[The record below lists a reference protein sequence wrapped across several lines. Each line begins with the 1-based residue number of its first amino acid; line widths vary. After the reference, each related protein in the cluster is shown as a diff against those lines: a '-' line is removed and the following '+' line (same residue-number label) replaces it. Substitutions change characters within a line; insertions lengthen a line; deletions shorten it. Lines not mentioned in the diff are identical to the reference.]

1 MKVENY
7 NIEKLFAEQYPMCQ
21 LFRIGKDYNVVYDAK
36 PNFAFV
42 LSDKETELLA
52 KFLEFRNKKDVKLD
66 AEEQS
71 TIGYFEKLCKCGVF
85 IKGPAESVSETN
97 KEKLSE
103 KINYYDKYIL
113 QRKFV
118 LEATE
123 DCNFRCKYC
132 PNTINLGSN
141 VRQHAKRYMSLET
154 AKAAIDYYFEQ
165 YVKIF
170 KQLSKEKQTLM
181 TETLPP
187 TLSWYGGEP
196 LLNFE
201 VMEQATEY
209 FKQKP
214 WNTFGIET
222 KDLFFSTNSNMS
234 IMNDKILD
242 YLVSNNVQLFASL
255 DGPKEENDKCR
266 VFADGSGT
274 HDIIVKNLRKIR
286 ERDENYFRDRVSI
299 LAVVADDY
307 DKEVCWKY
315 FKDGEFSD
323 LEVSTSR
330 QEYVDCSYIA
340 PVNELKRLEE
350 GFEDDY
356 RDIINDIDK
365 AHVDDS
371 SINNIEY
378 LLPYV
383 KVQTDNPHGTNNFN
397 IMLTCPMGIDNNMI
411 GVDGDMHI
419 CHKTDGSDPFA
430 NIYHIPVDYD
440 KLVDI
445 FVEHNRA
452 VNNGGCRSCWAVRY
466 CTVCGAKRLQKGKMV
481 NPNHSEC
488 EVMRME
494 QKLNMKAFF
503 YAMKNRP
510 GIIEYFEK
518 RRENRRE
525 YISILDIHTF

>member
-1 MKVENY
+1 MDKNHC
-7 NIEKLFAEQYPMCQ
+7 IEKLFAKQYPMCQ
-21 LFRIGKDYNVVYDAK
+21 LFRISADYNVVYDAK

-42 LSDKETELLA
+42 LSDKELELLA
-52 KFLEFRNKKDVKLD
+52 RFLDLKKNEG
-66 AEEQS
+66 AEWTEDEIS
-71 TIGYFEKLCKCGVF
+71 TINHFKKLKECGVF
-85 IKGPAESVSETN
+85 IEGPAESVSETN

-170 KQLSKEKQTLM
+170 KQLSKEKQILM
-181 TETLPP
+181 IETLPP

-214 WNTFGIET
+214 WNTVGIET

-234 IMNDKILD
+234 IMNDRILD

-266 VFADGSGT
+266 VFSDGRGT
-274 HDIIVKNLRKIR
+274 FDTVVKNLRKIR
-286 ERDENYFRDRVSI
+286 KRDENYFKERVSI
-299 LAVVADDY
+299 LSVIADDY
-307 DKEVCWKY
+307 DRDACQKY
-315 FKDGEFSD
+315 FNEGEFSD
-323 LEVSTSR
+323 LDISSSR
-330 QEYVDCSYIA
+330 QEYVNCSYKA
-340 PVNELKRLEE
+340 PNSELKRLEDN
-350 GFEDDY
+350 FEDDY
-356 RDIINDIDK
+356 REIRNDIDK
-365 AHVDDS
+365 ANIDDS

-383 KVQTDNPHGTNNFN
+383 RVQTDNPHGTNNLG

-411 GVDGDMHI
+411 GVDGDIHV
-419 CHKTDGSDPFA
+419 CHKTDGSAPFA
-430 NIYHIPVDYD
+430 NIHCLPIDYE
-440 KLVDI
+440 KLVNI
-445 FVEHNRA
+445 FMEHNKA
-452 VNNGGCRSCWAVRY
+452 VNNGECRSCWSARY
-466 CTVCGAKRLQKGKMV
+466 CAVCGAKRLQKGKMV
-481 NPNHSEC
+481 NPNHAEC
-488 EVMRME
+488 DVIRME
-494 QKLNMKAFF
+494 QKLNMMAFF

-510 GIIEYFEK
+510 DIIEYFEK
-518 RRENRRE
+518 RKENRRE
-525 YISILDIHTF
+525 YISILDIHSF